1 MIISMSI
8 LRYTSLICGLLLLG
22 MARHASA
29 FERPAAQIIN
39 DGWQLCLSEPLTDVV
54 RDRRARPDWPYL
66 SPELHDLVSPGDN
79 RQAPDKGWLPAKT
92 GVAWEEYGGADYN
105 EAGWY
110 LKVIDIPEDYRDVP
124 DTRLWLEFDAVST
137 AAAVWC
143 NGHYLGGHV
152 GDYARWRVE
161 LTEFLTEDP
170 SCEVLVYVDELP
182 FHTTQGF
189 LSMIAPHHGGIWQDV
204 RLYTTGPASIV
215 TDSLHIETDNTVV
228 TIYVSFDL
236 DTRIPMDELVPQ
248 VWMNSI
254 KSGTNIFDNELAILD
269 LEIEEGTATFRLQS
283 GSTPLR
289 WSPENPQLYSLYI
302 ELHTRIEQSAIQ
314 PRQDAIRQTMA
325 FRDIEMDGNLV
336 LLNGQPI
343 RIRSALQWGY
353 YPGLFGPVPTPEQVR
368 EEFAYIKS
376 LGFNAETVCLV
387 NMPDYFYD
395 IADEM
400 GILIWQEYPSWHA
413 LFSAGEERTL
423 TRQFGDFVRRDRHHP
438 SIIMRSLSVEAG
450 VEDWDVMARLHG
462 MVKSMT
468 REPVQDNNSWFS
480 HSRPEYTDWYGEDN
494 YFNNFQWK
502 KHLQERLP
510 VQLRDY
516 PAKPYI
522 IGESLLC
529 NTWVDADALD
539 PVSGL
544 WLSHDI
550 HTDRDNSPGNYLGN
564 DDGTAWP
571 WWFPSCFD
579 SVLDTNLRLREF
591 YRDRL
596 PADQDIVND
605 YLLPQSTRAAMN
617 MRRFQIETLDAQSY
631 VGGYTLNVVRDMP
644 LIRAGLL
651 DDLGRPRWAAEDWD
665 WHGWVPN
672 PSLGVPDQPG
682 TRVQSDRPEYVYV
695 PEPEDLQGMLKGP
708 FLVMQEGYLDL
719 QDMLGGIADARFMD
733 EEAIVSAADPATA
746 PVVVTS
752 VLTHRLVDYISG
764 GGRVILLCS
773 KMPGALNAQ
782 PHFFWR
788 DALFVPPVGPFANV
802 FDNTATANQIVDWQ
816 GYELNRSKGDV
827 IPVDTLGIRDD
838 VDPLIRLFDTHDLS
852 EVVTNDQI
860 WGTRIGEGTLIA
872 SALDHSSPTAQWLL
886 LYLMNFLD
894 LKSQNLSFEDEPLL
908 ALTIADPNWPLTSLS
923 QAAAHALA
931 VSRANG
937 IMDLTPGWQ
946 FSLDEAQQGETLGW
960 QAAGFDDSA
969 WAAIDAGKGWE
980 SAGYS
985 YNGQAWYRKAIEIP
999 ADWEGSKVRL
1009 VAEGIDDAYTVWING
1024 VEIAT
1029 HGSFTE
1035 HELTVWL
1042 QQTVTDITD
1051 ALNYGEENTLAL
1063 QVMDITGQGG
1073 IWRPIYLAVE

>member
-1 MIISMSI
+1 MWKIRLIP
-8 LRYTSLICGLLLLG
+8 SLCLVLLLLSLS
-22 MARHASA
+22 RPASA
-29 FERPAAQIIN
+29 FERPDAQIIN
-39 DGWQLCLSEPLTDVV
+39 EGWQLCLTEPLTDIVQ
-54 RDRRARPDWPYL
+54 DRRARPDWPYL

-79 RQAPDKGWLPAKT
+79 RQAPDTGWQPART
-92 GVAWEEYGGADYN
+92 GVAWESYGGADYN

-110 LKVIDIPEDYRDVP
+110 INVVDIPKNFRERSDS
-124 DTRLWLEFDAVST
+124 RLWLEFDAVST

-161 LTEFLTEDP
+161 LTPFITEDP
-170 SCEVLVYVDELP
+170 SFEVLIYVDELP

-204 RLYTTGPASIV
+204 RMYTTGPASIV
-215 TDSLHIETDNTVV
+215 TDSLQVETDNTDG

-236 DTRIPMDELVPQ
+236 DTQIHMDELVPQ
-248 VWMNSI
+248 VWLNAI
-254 KSGTNIFDNELAILD
+254 HSGTDIFDNELAILD
-269 LEIEEGTATFRLQS
+269 LEIQEGTATFRLQS
-283 GSTPLR
+283 GSEPVL
-289 WSPENPQLYSLYI
+289 WSPENPQMYSLYI
-302 ELHTRIEQSAIQ
+302 ALRARDDKPETQQ
-314 PRQDAIRQTMA
+314 YQDAIRENIA
-325 FRDIEMDGNLV
+325 YRDIEMNGHEV
-336 LLNGQPI
+336 LLNGEPI
-343 RIRSALQWGY
+343 RVRSALQWGY
-353 YPGLFGPVPTPEQVR
+353 YPGVFGPLPTPEQVR
-368 EEFAYIKS
+368 EEFSYIKS

-400 GILIWQEYPSWHA
+400 GILIWQEYPSWHVK
-413 LFSAGEERTL
+413 FQPGEERTL

-494 YFNNFQWK
+494 YFNNYQWAR
-502 KHLQERLP
+502 HLNERLP
-510 VQLRDY
+510 TQLQDY

-529 NTWVDADALD
+529 NTWVDADALLAAVIAPD
-539 PVSGL
+539 TSETPL
-544 WLSHDI
+544 
-550 HTDRDNSPGNYLGN
+550 RDWSQGDYLGN
-564 DDGTAWP
+564 AAEGVWA

-579 SVLDTNLRLREF
+579 SVLETNLRLREF
-591 YRDRL
+591 YAGRL
-596 PADQDIVND
+596 PEGQDIVND
-605 YLLPQSTRAAMN
+605 YLLPQSTRASLN

-644 LIRAGLL
+644 LIRAGLM
-651 DDLGRPRWAAEDWD
+651 DDLGRPRWTAEDWA
-665 WHGWVPN
+665 WHGWVPH
-672 PSLGVPDQPG
+672 PSSGVPLPAG
-682 TRVQSDRPEYVYV
+682 TRVQSDRPESVYV
-695 PEPEDLQGMLKGP
+695 PEPKDLQGMLDGP
-708 FLVMQEGYLDL
+708 FHVIQAGYLDL
-719 QDMLGGIADARFMD
+719 EEMLGGLENAHFLD
-733 EEAIVSAADPATA
+733 EEEIVSAADPATA

-764 GGRVILLCS
+764 GGRVILFTGKL
-773 KMPGALNAQ
+773 PGALNAQ

-802 FDNTATANQIVDWQ
+802 FDNTVTANQIVDWQ
-816 GYELNRSKGDV
+816 GYELNRSQGNV
-827 IPVDTLGIRDD
+827 IPVETLGIRDD

-852 EVVTNDQI
+852 EVVTYDQL

-872 SALDHSSPTAQWLL
+872 SSLDHSGPAAQMLL
-886 LYLMNFLD
+886 LYLISYLD
-894 LKSQNLSFEDEPLL
+894 DQKMDQDPSEQASI
-908 ALTIADPNWPLTSLS
+908 LTIADLNWPLTSLS
-923 QAAAHALA
+923 QEQAHALA
-931 VSRANG
+931 VARANG
-937 IMDLTPGWQ
+937 IMELTPGWR
-946 FSLDEAQQGETLGW
+946 FSLDEDQQGEVLGW
-960 QAAGFDDSA
+960 QKTGFDDSA
-969 WAAIDAGKGWE
+969 WDAIDAGMGWE

-985 YNGQAWYRKAIEIP
+985 YNGLAWYRRTIEIP
-999 ADWEGSKVRL
+999 ADWEGGKVRL
-1009 VAEGIDDAYTVWING
+1009 VAEGIDDAYTVWVNG
-1024 VEIAT
+1024 QAIAT
-1029 HGSFTE
+1029 HGSFTD

-1051 ALNYGEENTLAL
+1051 ALNYGEQNTMAL